1 MPVVVPTG
9 APVSSSTTDST
20 SFDSRIRVIDDPAFG
35 GVRIK
40 IDYSLD
46 LNLWSSPFQCTV
58 YRKHDD
64 GSVYTVRGGDPYLNY
79 TGKGWL
85 YDQEA
90 PLGQPV
96 SYYVVPVDADGTS
109 GVQSAAAS
117 IITGTPA
124 GGFNAPDMWLV
135 NLADPSASLRV
146 RGTSTLSG
154 NYNGRSDKQVVLGSP
169 YPTVTPDTRNGLS
182 TQITVLTVGKQEF
195 LAMQELLKQSIIM
208 RKSSLWE
215 RPDGYFTVD
224 DVSYASQAAA
234 TGRGVYAWQ
243 MSLTEVGRP
252 NTYGQTVASPS
263 FTFKAY
269 QAQYPLFSDAPAL
282 PFDAIQGGN
291 VMDPNTSSL
300 ETDASQWV
308 ANTNT
313 TIAWSAAQAKQGTH
327 SLKMTATAAGV
338 FGAFTGPRFPVN
350 PNSTYTFTAWLYSP
364 NGLVADLQ
372 LDWKDGAGIYLSSDS
387 LGEWGLTVALTP
399 NIWTKV
405 ILAVKPVPGSALV
418 TPLVRLTATAG
429 GQIGYADAMT
439 LENI

>member
-9 APVSSSTTDST
+9 SPVSSSTTDST
-20 SFDSRIRVIDDPAFG
+20 SFDGRIRVIDDPAFG

-58 YRKHDD
+58 YRKHED

-79 TGKGWL
+79 AGKGWL

-96 SYYVVPVDADGTS
+96 SYYAVPIDADGST
-109 GVQSAAAS
+109 GVQSAVAS
-117 IITGTPA
+117 ILTGTPA
-124 GGFNAPDMWLV
+124 GGFNSPDMWLV
-135 NLADPSASLRV
+135 NLADPSASV
-146 RGTSTLSG
+146 RARGLNTLAG
-154 NYNGRSDKQVVLGSP
+154 NYNGRSDKQTVLGSP
-169 YPTVTPDTRNGLS
+169 FPTVTPDTRNGLS
-182 TQITVLTVGKQEF
+182 TQITVLTVGQQEF
-195 LAMQELLKQSIIM
+195 VAMQKLLKQSIIM

-224 DVSYASQAAA
+224 DASYAAQTAG
-234 TGRGVYAWQ
+234 TGRGAYAWQ
-243 MSLTEVGRP
+243 MGLTEVNRP

-263 FTFKAY
+263 FTFASY
-269 QAQYPLFSDAPAL
+269 RDQFPLFSDAPML

-300 ETDASQWV
+300 ETDDSQWV

-313 TIAWSAAQAKQGTH
+313 TKTWSAEQAKQGTH
-327 SLKMTATAAGV
+327 SLKMVATTVGV

-350 PNSTYTFTAWLYSP
+350 PDAVYTFTAWLYSP

-372 LDWKDGAGIYLSSDS
+372 LDWKDGAGGYLASDS
-387 LGEWGLTVALTP
+387 LGEWGRTVALTP

-405 ILAVKPVPGSALV
+405 ALSVKPVPGAALV

-429 GQIGYADAMT
+429 GQVGYADSMS